1 MCFIN
6 ESPEP
11 NCKQVKDA
19 RFLAKKKKESTNILF
34 YKKKFKVDIFIV
46 TTATDPGN
54 CKPTRIDTS
63 KRDRLQQKKILRKY
77 RTVGLVFH
85 TDLCECQH
93 SKEIL
98 YV

>member
-1 MCFIN
+1 MKVQNQTANIGERRKVFG
-6 ESPEP
+6 
-11 NCKQVKDA
+11 
-19 RFLAKKKKESTNILF
+19 KEKERIYKHLILQ
-34 YKKKFKVDIFIV
+34 KKFKVDIFIV

-54 CKPTRIDTS
+54 CKPSRIDTS